1 MGYIRKEMY
10 FPRVVEMWEYMDH
23 RYGAPGIKRS
33 QKRKATP
40 KEIEAHNQRNREK
53 ICRWKLRQHF
63 TEDDVFVT
71 LTYAV
76 DKRPENMEACMKD
89 CRRLMDRLRREYKK
103 AGQQMKWIRNIE
115 VGKRNAWHVHLVIKT
130 LPDILSMMA
139 KAWKHGAVLLKPMRA
154 EGEFA
159 DLAAYMT
166 KTPRTDKRLIDARY
180 GASQNMPVPE
190 PVTKKYKRWESFE
203 DAEPRLVPKGYY
215 VDKSSVIEGCTKEG
229 WPYRRFQCFPISQ
242 PATGKAKKKAVVVK
256 ERPRKMVK
264 ACDVIEQDPEAMPML
279 PEESEVNKEG
289 NEEGAADNLD
299 GLNGPEGDRQGV

>member
-103 AGQQMKWIRNIE
+103 AGQQMKWIRN
-115 VGKRNAWHVHLVIKT
+115 G
-130 LPDILSMMA
+130 
-139 KAWKHGAVLLKPMRA
+139 
-154 EGEFA
+154 
-159 DLAAYMT
+159 
-166 KTPRTDKRLIDARY
+166 
-180 GASQNMPVPE
+180 
-190 PVTKKYKRWESFE
+190 
-203 DAEPRLVPKGYY
+203 
-215 VDKSSVIEGCTKEG
+215 
-229 WPYRRFQCFPISQ
+229 
-242 PATGKAKKKAVVVK
+242 
-256 ERPRKMVK
+256 
-264 ACDVIEQDPEAMPML
+264 
-279 PEESEVNKEG
+279 
-289 NEEGAADNLD
+289 
-299 GLNGPEGDRQGV
+299 